1 MSNSPAPHAASVFLG
16 AAFGLAIGKP
26 MVIWAGS
33 VFPALFGVL
42 TLLLSPPAV
51 AEARRA
57 DCQLPTP
64 AKAADNNPDVGKN

>member
-1 MSNSPAPHAASVFLG
+1 
-16 AAFGLAIGKP
+16 LAIGKP

-64 AKAADNNPDVGKN
+64 AEAADNNPGVGKN